1 MKKFKFIIF
10 LLLLFIIFSFS
21 FSCTAQK
28 TDIEKSEETKE
39 TESENGNEEYTTEL
53 ERELNLTK
61 SKLESA
67 EEEIAELKEELDLAK
82 AKLDEK
88 EEPAEE
94 VEEEAEPEA
103 EFISIN
109 EITSFNEWDY
119 KVIDVEIHKA
129 LDDERARGQYVV
141 FMVEITNN
149 AKMERE
155 VGYLFQV
162 EDQEGRVFSF
172 DSSASLGYHHAY
184 GTDAWHLEG
193 IGPSFTATLP
203 IAFDV
208 AEDVETLFLYPPDIR
223 EEDFKDT
230 AIIMYE
236 LVN

>member
-10 LLLLFIIFSFS
+10 LLVLFIIFGFS
-21 FSCTAQK
+21 FSCATQK
-28 TDIEKSEETKE
+28 ADTEKTKE
-39 TESENGNEEYTTEL
+39 TESENGNDEYITEL
-53 ERELNLTK
+53 ESELNLAK
-61 SKLESA
+61 SRLESA

-82 AKLDEK
+82 AKLEEK
-88 EEPAEE
+88 EELAEE
-94 VEEEAEPEA
+94 VEEEAEA

-141 FMVEITNN
+141 FIVEVTNN

-155 VGYLFQV
+155 VGCLFQV
-162 EDQEGRVFSF
+162 EDQEGRVFGF
-172 DSSASLGYHHAY
+172 DSSASLNHHQSY
-184 GTDAWHLEG
+184 RTDTWHLED
-193 IGPSFTATLP
+193 IGPSFTATMP

-208 AEDVETLFLYPPDIR
+208 AEDVETLFLYPTDIR

-236 LVN
+236 VVN